1 MATLVT
7 VLERLEQ
14 VNTVTGIT
22 FNLLLL
28 YAIRRFSAI
37 NLGTYKYL
45 LTCFTTADLFLVI
58 MHVMMHPRAILV
70 GCTHAVVTDT
80 VFEHRSVTASFVA
93 FQSVP
98 FTLLGIHFLYR
109 YWSVRYPHLIELF
122 SNKKFIAL
130 LIAITVGSLLS
141 WFLMSYYGTTGT
153 EDNIARRTVVDAY
166 EQKYGKRI
174 ENAWI
179 VLDHWRDDQFNLILF
194 MTVLVTNVMMISSL
208 ILACLLAILTFHHIK
223 KADKMSAQ
231 ITILQRKLLIALCAQ
246 AFVPSI
252 FVYIPY
258 VLTINIPFFR
268 IPIYFFHDITIPLFT
283 CFPVWDA
290 AIMILLITDYRRGLM
305 GMIRKNKV
313 QEESVFQ
320 VTSTSGAE
328 NSYSHEDICLEL
340 VADGFTNIAAG
351 VSGATTGLLL
361 NVMLLYAIIRYSGIK
376 LGTYKH
382 LLTIFTVSNLFLVVL
397 HEVVHPRAILV
408 GCTHGGTTD
417 TVFDDRRITALNA
430 GFQSVPFALLGIHFL
445 YRYWSVRKPHLIQ
458 LFSTPKF
465 VTLLISITAG
475 QLMSWY
481 LMSIYGTTG
490 QEKDDAKRELQEEYE
505 RKYGKGI
512 ENAWVILDHWRD
524 NRLNPTL
531 VFMVMCLNVM
541 MISALFTAA
550 SLAVLTFNHLNL
562 TSKIS
567 TKSGRLQRK
576 LLIALCA
583 QASVPSLF
591 VYTPY
596 LLVMNIPFFRI
607 PITIVHDASVP
618 FSTCFPAWDAAVIII
633 LISDYRRG
641 LMRMVGMSME
651 TAKVLKLQQQ
661 LQKPSAIATISES

>member
-1 MATLVT
+1 
-7 VLERLEQ
+7 
-14 VNTVTGIT
+14 
-22 FNLLLL
+22 
-28 YAIRRFSAI
+28 
-37 NLGTYKYL
+37 
-45 LTCFTTADLFLVI
+45 
-58 MHVMMHPRAILV
+58 
-70 GCTHAVVTDT
+70 
-80 VFEHRSVTASFVA
+80 
-93 FQSVP
+93 
-98 FTLLGIHFLYR
+98 
-109 YWSVRYPHLIELF
+109 
-122 SNKKFIAL
+122 
-130 LIAITVGSLLS
+130 
-141 WFLMSYYGTTGT
+141 MSYYGTTGT

-328 NSYSHEDICLEL
+328 NS
-340 VADGFTNIAAG
+340 
-351 VSGATTGLLL
+351 
-361 NVMLLYAIIRYSGIK
+361 
-376 LGTYKH
+376 
-382 LLTIFTVSNLFLVVL
+382 
-397 HEVVHPRAILV
+397 RAILV

-618 FSTCFPAWDAAVIII
+618 FSTRIRDLTTCLPVNYVWA
-633 LISDYRRG
+633 SG
-641 LMRMVGMSME
+641 
-651 TAKVLKLQQQ
+651 
-661 LQKPSAIATISES
+661 PH